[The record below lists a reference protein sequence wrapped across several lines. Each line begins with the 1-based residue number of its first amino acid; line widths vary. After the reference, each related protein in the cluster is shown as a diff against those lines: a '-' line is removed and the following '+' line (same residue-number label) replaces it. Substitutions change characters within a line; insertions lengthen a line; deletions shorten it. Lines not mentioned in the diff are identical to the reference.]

1 MAVNFCMLATNTHFI
16 FGTRNAWVGD
26 LIYLCVMEDRKCA
39 VKWMAEGA
47 TALKKVCRMD
57 NRK

>member
-1 MAVNFCMLATNTHFI
+1 MLATNTHFI